1 MEEDAWKSQENLKN
15 ISELVEEFEREYGR
29 TEEEEA
35 RRQET
40 EENRKT
46 FNKELPGKYT
56 AKLLYRWGERKYE
69 QEYWKKIGGDGKET
83 HLLK

>member
-69 QEYWKKIGGDGKET
+69 Q
-83 HLLK
+83 